1 MAAKTMSK
9 SVSTKRKREE
19 SVSARKIRVLEEES
33 ATKVVDE
40 GSSDED
46 GDEDMVDGKE
56 ELDAAEIFRRHFEAR
71 FKPLPDVKEKKGGKK
86 GAVVVEESD
95 DEDEEWGGLSG
106 ESEDDEEEEDS
117 DEDDGVKRRKIDIVE
132 HTSAV
137 SAPKMSKAEL
147 KAFMSARPPSSST
160 TTTALTTP
168 TPTDPTDKDNTANDL
183 ALHRLLTES
192 HLLTS
197 TTSSSHTTHTLE
209 GTNRHRATD
218 LRIQAL
224 GGKGS
229 LFVQAKMPMHMR
241 KGIAAKAEEREKGRR
256 EGAREG
262 GIILERM
269 GGKSKERDRDRRRG
283 GEKGLGR
290 DVGAPGVGRFVGGAL
305 RISKQEV
312 REIEGPKRGGG
323 KGGRGG
329 RGGRGKGRGRG
340 K

>member
-1 MAAKTMSK
+1 MAAKTMAK
-9 SVSTKRKREE
+9 TVSTKRKREE
-19 SVSARKIRVLEEES
+19 GVSARKIRVLEEES
-33 ATKVVDE
+33 ATTQVDDMR
-40 GSSDED
+40 SSDED
-46 GDEDMVDGKE
+46 GEDEEDEEEEE

-86 GAVVVEESD
+86 GAVAEEEED
-95 DEDEEWGGLSG
+95 DDEDEDEEWGGLSG
-106 ESEDDEEEEDS
+106 EGSEDDDAEEDS
-117 DEDDGVKRRKIDIVE
+117 EDEGVKRRKIDVVE
-132 HTSAV
+132 HTAAV

-147 KAFMSARPPSSST
+147 KAFMSARPPTSAT

-168 TPTDPTDKDNTANDL
+168 TATDPSDKDNTANDL

-197 TTSSSHTTHTLE
+197 TTTSSSSHQTHVLE

-256 EGAREG
+256 EGAR
-262 GIILERM
+262 
-269 GGKSKERDRDRRRG
+269 
-283 GEKGLGR
+283 
-290 DVGAPGVGRFVGGAL
+290 
-305 RISKQEV
+305 
-312 REIEGPKRGGG
+312 
-323 KGGRGG
+323 
-329 RGGRGKGRGRG
+329 
-340 K
+340 